1 MMTSILEAWRKRFG
15 RRRKS
20 CSSSLVAPIRRDFT
34 QRNRGADGCAS
45 AARFLCFVFTTVATM
60 LVAALL
66 VVYALRD
73 YAPVIANT
81 YEFRRIGEGSTFNY
95 KSKFSA
101 GQGRNDQ
108 Q

>member
-1 MMTSILEAWRKRFG
+1 
-15 RRRKS
+15 
-20 CSSSLVAPIRRDFT
+20 
-34 QRNRGADGCAS
+34 
-45 AARFLCFVFTTVATM
+45 M